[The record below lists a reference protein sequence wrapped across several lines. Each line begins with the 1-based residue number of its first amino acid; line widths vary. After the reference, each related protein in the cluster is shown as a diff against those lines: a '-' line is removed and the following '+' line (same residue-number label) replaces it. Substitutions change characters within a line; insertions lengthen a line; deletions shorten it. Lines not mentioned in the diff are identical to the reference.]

1 MAKNTQKNKT
11 KTIVNKK
18 IKDKKTKTNSTVK
31 TSKQKQKTVI
41 KKTNISNIS
50 KSSKKINN
58 KNTSKKNI
66 VKKTITKKP
75 VTKKPILKRS
85 ILKKPISKKI
95 TKAEKEKIEKDNI
108 KAEKKET
115 KKINNRNEK
124 IEELLQK
131 GKTLGFITY
140 DEILKTFPNIEE
152 DVLFLDKLYEKMYQ
166 SKIEV
171 LEGGNMLNLEEDLT
185 ANIDNRDANY
195 DTIQIYLK
203 EIGNYSLI
211 SKEEEKNLAKRM
223 LIGDTEAKQIL
234 IKANLRLV
242 VSIAKKY
249 VGRSPDLSLLDLIQE
264 GNIGLTK
271 AVEKFEW
278 EKGFKFSTYATWW
291 IRQAVTRALADQSR
305 TIRIPVHMVE
315 TITRYKQVWR
325 KLSQD
330 LGRDPLSEEMSIEMD
345 LDIDKIHMIESITQD
360 TISLEKPVGDE
371 DDKTTL
377 GEFVAD
383 DKIITPEQEASR
395 RILRDQIEEILAS
408 ILTEKERDIIEMRN
422 GLGKYD
428 GYQHTLE
435 EVGERFGVTRERI
448 RQIEVKVHEKIRNHP
463 KADRLK
469 NF

>member
-1 MAKNTQKNKT
+1 MATKKTSSINKAKKVKTIKKDDKKKTTTKKVVSKSVVKTKIKNKINT
-11 KTIVNKK
+11 KK
-18 IKDKKTKTNSTVK
+18 IEAKKVVVSAKPKKVSKIDNKVK
-31 TSKQKQKTVI
+31 KAQI
-41 KKTNISNIS
+41 KLIIGNKNIS
-50 KSSKKINN
+50 K
-58 KNTSKKNI
+58 
-66 VKKTITKKP
+66 
-75 VTKKPILKRS
+75 
-85 ILKKPISKKI
+85 
-95 TKAEKEKIEKDNI
+95 EDKEKIEKT
-108 KAEKKET
+108 AARLEKKEI
-115 KKINNRNEK
+115 KKVNNRNEK

-152 DVLFLDKLYEKMYQ
+152 DVVFLDKLYERMLE

-171 LEGGNMLNLEEDLT
+171 LEGGNMLDLEEDLT
-185 ANIDNRDANY
+185 SNIDTRDANF
-195 DTIQIYLK
+195 DSIQVYLK
-203 EIGNYSLI
+203 EIGNYALV
-211 SKEEEKNLAKRM
+211 SKDEEKILAKRM
-223 LIGDTEAKQIL
+223 IVGDTEAKQVL

-325 KLSQD
+325 RLSQE
-330 LGRDPLSEEMSIEMD
+330 LGRDPLSEEMATEMD
-345 LDIDKIHMIESITQD
+345 IDVEKIHMIESITQD
-360 TISLEKPVGDE
+360 TISLEKPVGDD

-408 ILTEKERDIIEMRN
+408 ILTDKEREIIEMRN

-463 KADRLK
+463 KANRLK